1 VLPTIVWVS
10 KDAFLS
16 IGNVSPVL
24 ASDQLEN
31 WQNLHFHFTTTNG
44 EFRVLFLTKPALPAT
59 LSDGESSIFWHTVM
73 TSNCRKLVVASNSIG
88 SGLCTAPVLTDF
100 LGGSSLLRELVLMG
114 FVFEKDHCHALAT
127 LERTD
132 LDISFAACNF
142 KTQDV
147 NDLFIEWLRHSQ
159 VVTALTYCEM
169 ESCILSALRGNSSV
183 KRLIYRTKCDEQ
195 GEDHLRSLAQA
206 LPGNQGLEVLDLS
219 LVTQSP
225 MSDETWNLLLRS
237 LWTHPRIMSLIL
249 GHPGIVDDRAILS
262 AESKAERRHEVVQ
275 MVRCNTVVQ
284 RICLPDEL
292 NDEEF
297 YQNHILPRLEM
308 NRSGF
313 QEQRAA
319 LKRADP
325 SIRGQLLGRALH
337 VVRCN
342 PDLLFWFISENVPAF
357 VRTEEEERGRTG

>member
-1 VLPTIVWVS
+1 MERFFAPTRRLQHEEIYGGVDDEDDGDDENDEDDRDDERLPFEFTEVQLAVPVEAFLNQSWGWPDFLTFMTASVLPTIVWVS

-195 GEDHLRSLAQA
+195 GEDHLRSLVQA
-206 LPGNQGLEVLDLS
+206 LSGNQGLEELDVS
-219 LVTQSP
+219 
-225 MSDETWNLLLRS
+225 NLTESRMVMK
-237 LWTHPRIMSLIL
+237 R
-249 GHPGIVDDRAILS
+249 GIS
-262 AESKAERRHEVVQ
+262 
-275 MVRCNTVVQ
+275 CFTP
-284 RICLPDEL
+284 C
-292 NDEEF
+292 
-297 YQNHILPRLEM
+297 
-308 NRSGF
+308 
-313 QEQRAA
+313 
-319 LKRADP
+319 
-325 SIRGQLLGRALH
+325 
-337 VVRCN
+337 
-342 PDLLFWFISENVPAF
+342 
-357 VRTEEEERGRTG
+357 GRTLESCL

>member
-1 VLPTIVWVS
+1 
-10 KDAFLS
+10 
-16 IGNVSPVL
+16 
-24 ASDQLEN
+24 
-31 WQNLHFHFTTTNG
+31 
-44 EFRVLFLTKPALPAT
+44 
-59 LSDGESSIFWHTVM
+59 
-73 TSNCRKLVVASNSIG
+73 
-88 SGLCTAPVLTDF
+88 

-195 GEDHLRSLAQA
+195 GEDHLRSLVQA
-206 LPGNQGLEVLDLS
+206 LSGNQGLEELDVSNLTES
-219 LVTQSP
+219 R
-225 MSDETWNLLLRS
+225 MSDETWNLLLHS
-237 LWTHPRIMSLIL
+237 LWTHPRIMSVTL
-249 GHPGIVDDRAILS
+249 GYPGIVDTRVILL
-262 AESKAERRHEVVQ
+262 AESKAERRHAVVQ

-313 QEQRAA
+313 REQRRA

-337 VVRCN
+337 VARYN
-342 PDLLFWFISENVPAF
+342 LDFIFWLLSENVPAF
-357 VRTEEEERGRTG
+357 VRTEEEEEGVA